1 MPKKK
6 KQQNIS
12 EKLNELVLEKDS
24 LFTEIY
30 KLINILEE
38 NNFDKEEIIDKI
50 KKETKYIDDLL
61 CMVIN
66 NKDDENKL
74 NESLILFYE
83 EYDGKIK
90 YIFNLVTEEIS
101 RIKYLEG
108 S

>member
-6 KQQNIS
+6 KQPNIS
-12 EKLNELVLEKDS
+12 EKLNELFLEKDS

-30 KLINILEE
+30 KLTNILEE
-38 NNFDKEEIIDKI
+38 NNFDKEGIINEI

-61 CMVIN
+61 CMIIN

-83 EYDGKIK
+83 EYNGKINN
-90 YIFNLVTEEIS
+90 IFNLVTEEIS
-101 RIKYLEG
+101 RMKHLKG